1 MATNTPKGLT
11 KNNTL
16 EISQNV
22 KDILKVLQSNN
33 KDITKG
39 RGKDDKSRNL
49 PSSING
55 ETPKSEKDKEK
66 ERDDR
71 IEKIAQEHLEATKE
85 IYEKNQNTIASTIL
99 GPLRMITAPL
109 DKFTNGFLSKSVK
122 SVLFG
127 GQKGKTNPNK
137 QDVVK
142 MGVIGSGFLYLAK
155 IMDKVDEEKK
165 DSIFEKIGDFLKG
178 KLGGLGKFLG
188 SKIVGSLQGGIGLGK
203 KVGKGA
209 VGLAKKVGRVG
220 GGLALAG
227 GAVMMGVD
235 AYKGT
240 QQDWKDKEGKQL
252 SKGVKGA
259 GGLLGSIG
267 SGFRGA
273 FANMGKW
280 ALTGFGIGN
289 LIVPGVGG
297 IVGGAIGG
305 LLGGILGFIGGEK
318 LARGIQTIGNW
329 FKDTFWPVLKNFGIT
344 LWNGIVGIFKGLFN
358 VDKIKEIWSGDDNTL
373 VKVLKTIS
381 TSLISIVTFP
391 IKKVFMGAKFVTN
404 LVKDTKFGKAV
415 GQFMGSLMNTSV
427 GKKIGNALS
436 TAKSGLNGIKGIFD
450 HAFDGVKWD
459 KDKGFFNNMKDI
471 TSTIFNNIKDGI
483 SSFFKDNPL
492 GKWIDEMII
501 RPIKNAFAS
510 IGYFFKF
517 MGETYEKAG
526 GGLKGIGAIID
537 AAFVAE
543 DTGKKDKKGNA
554 IKLTKWQSAN
564 IKFLKEQ
571 NAINDGI
578 IRPNGDVIK
587 TNPKDTLI
595 ALKDIDTSFRSVR
608 QESNASSIQGFD
620 SANVSTIIN
629 LLKRIAEK
637 DTILKLPQ
645 QTRYDIDVLMNGGLA

>member
-1 MATNTPKGLT
+1 MAINTPKGLT

-22 KDILKVLQSNN
+22 KNILKVLQNN
-33 KDITKG
+33 SKDITKGKG
-39 RGKDDKSRNL
+39 RGKDDSKD
-49 PSSING
+49 SS
-55 ETPKSEKDKEK
+55 ESKPKTEEEKKKEK
-66 ERDDR
+66 EEAL
-71 IEKIAQEHLEATKE
+71 EKIAQEHLEETKKF
-85 IYEKNQNTIASTIL
+85 YEKNENTIASTIL

-122 SVLFG
+122 SALFG

-142 MGVIGSGFLYLAK
+142 MGAIGSGFLYIAK
-155 IMDKVDEEKK
+155 IMDKVEDEKK
-165 DSIFEKIGDFLKG
+165 DSIFEKIGNFFKE
-178 KLGGLGKFLG
+178 KIGGLLGKFGNFLG
-188 SKIVGSLQGGIGLGK
+188 TKLGELLFHPSKF
-203 KVGKGA
+203 
-209 VGLAKKVGRVG
+209 AKKMGRIG

-235 AYKGT
+235 AHKGT

-259 GGLLGSIG
+259 GALLGGIG
-267 SGFRGA
+267 SGFQGA

-289 LIVPGVGG
+289 LIMPGIGG

-318 LARGIQTIGNW
+318 LAQGIQAIGNW
-329 FKDTFWPVLKNFGIT
+329 FKDTFWPALKNFGIKIWEVIKD
-344 LWNGIVGIFKGLFN
+344 LFGINKL
-358 VDKIKEIWSGDDNTL
+358 KEIWSGDDNTL
-373 VKVLKTIS
+373 VKVLKTI
-381 TSLISIVTFP
+381 TTGLITYITFP
-391 IKKVFMGAKFVTN
+391 IKKILCGAKFIAN
-404 LVKDTKFGKAV
+404 FVKNTKFGKAV
-415 GQFMGSLMNTSV
+415 GQFMGSMMNTTV
-427 GKKIGNALS
+427 GKKIGNALA
-436 TAKSGLNGIKGIFD
+436 TAKSGIAGIQGIFD

-459 KDKGFFNNMKDI
+459 KDKGFLNNMKDI
-471 TSTIFNNIKDGI
+471 TSTIFNNIKNGI
-483 SSFFKDNPL
+483 TDFFKNNPL
-492 GKWIDEMII
+492 GKWLDDKVIKPI
-501 RPIKNAFAS
+501 RNALGS
-510 IGYFFKF
+510 IGFTFQF
-517 MGETYEKAG
+517 IQDTFTDAG
-526 GGLKGIGAIID
+526 GGLGGLKA
-537 AAFVAE
+537 VAE
-543 DTGKKDKKGNA
+543 AFTQETEFVGNVYNKKKGRYEMV
-554 IKLTKWQSAN
+554 KETKYQKGLREYRDSM
-564 IKFLKEQ
+564 Q
-571 NAINDGI
+571 DGI

-637 DTILKLPQ
+637 DTSLKLPQ
-645 QTRYDIDVLMNGGLA
+645 QTRYDIDILMNGGLA